1 MSCPYFYS
9 CMLHKLLSHLVV
21 FFFFISSSTFMI
33 HMQVM
38 KKKSSFNCVYNN
50 KNTERFRHKKGS
62 SGFGFYNQNSAGHFT
77 RRSPTHQVIAVGSI
91 VLSPHPLT
99 PRVVTIR
106 SLWANQR
113 ARLLSVPAPQFQHLL
128 HGQRPDGTELLPLH
142 EEINA

>member
-21 FFFFISSSTFMI
+21 FFYFIINI
-33 HMQVM
+33 HDSHASYE
-38 KKKSSFNCVYNN
+38 KKSSFNGVYNN
-50 KNTERFRHKKGS
+50 KNTVRHKKGS
-62 SGFGFYNQNSAGHFT
+62 SGFGFGFYNQNSAGHLT
-77 RRSPTHQVIAVGSI
+77 RRSPTHQVLAVGSI

-113 ARLLSVPAPQFQHLL
+113 ARLLSVLSPQFQHLL
-128 HGQRPDGTELLPLH
+128 PGQRPDWTELLPLH